1 MQGDKPKPAGSKKE
15 IAPEITDE
23 AFPSLPGTLNP
34 KPLAV
39 AEALNGDLEASK
51 PAGEDGDAGDEA
63 SPKSEENGEGEKETA
78 EEEANGEEDAA
89 DTGEGLS
96 KGVEKEQV
104 TDSLF
109 GLRIDRSET
118 SCTSFCPRLR

>member
-39 AEALNGDLEASK
+39 AEAPNGDLEASK

-63 SPKSEENGEGEKETA
+63 TAAKAEENGDGEKGTA
-78 EEEANGEEDAA
+78 DEAANGVEDAA
-89 DTGEGLS
+89 ETGEGLS
-96 KGVEKEQV
+96 KGVEEEQV
-104 TDSLF
+104 IDS
-109 GLRIDRSET
+109 
-118 SCTSFCPRLR
+118 